1 MKTKEIKGI
10 TLIALVITVI
20 VLLILAAVT
29 IGAIT
34 GNNGIIGQAND
45 AKLQTEI
52 AEEKEILGVATINAM
67 GKDEEGNVTKI
78 NLDGELDKNPGKTN
92 YSSEEKEEG
101 IIVTFKTSQRKYLV
115 ETNGNITEYEDSV
128 IIDEDLPIEISNT
141 TESITITVKEEELQD
156 KNLEYKYYINGQG
169 TNKMKETTYT
179 QNVTLES
186 KDPYM
191 PNNFEHTEGEVNT
204 GYVIRDTNLGNEF
217 VWVPVKS
224 GSFEVYVEATNSNN
238 EILKSETKTINI
250 SELTRDIKGREA
262 NYYSSWEELEGDISD
277 KKSIAYFKNSVVQ
290 NGGFYI
296 GRYEMGM
303 PGQKSGDAPVLENSA
318 KSRNVK
324 GTPVCI
330 ANVMPWNYIDWS
342 QAKENLESM
351 YNSDVQSAMLN
362 SYARTTTLNWF
373 MDTGVKTFDELLSS
387 SGDFGNYSAMSGNT
401 VTFKGYYDMS
411 GIGYTDM
418 YTSTFMIGEGGLS
431 NVLIATGADTEPSK
445 RNSINNIF
453 DLAGNT
459 KEWTT
464 EKRIDKEN
472 FYRLSGGDYTVASRS
487 TSNNR
492 F

>member
-52 AEEKEILGVATINAM
+52 AEEKEILGIATINAM

-169 TNKMKETTYT
+169 SNKMKEATYT

-238 EILKSETKTINI
+238 EVMKSETKTIEV
-250 SELTRDIKGREA
+250 SELTRDIKGREE
-262 NYYSSWEELEGDISD
+262 NFYDMWGKETEGDIND
-277 KKSIAYFKNSVVQ
+277 KKSIAYFK
-290 NGGFYI
+290 
-296 GRYEMGM
+296 
-303 PGQKSGDAPVLENSA
+303 
-318 KSRNVK
+318 
-324 GTPVCI
+324 
-330 ANVMPWNYIDWS
+330 
-342 QAKENLESM
+342 
-351 YNSDVQSAMLN
+351 
-362 SYARTTTLNWF
+362 
-373 MDTGVKTFDELLSS
+373 GV
-387 SGDFGNYSAMSGNT
+387 
-401 VTFKGYYDMS
+401 
-411 GIGYTDM
+411 
-418 YTSTFMIGEGGLS
+418 
-431 NVLIATGADTEPSK
+431 
-445 RNSINNIF
+445 
-453 DLAGNT
+453 
-459 KEWTT
+459 
-464 EKRIDKEN
+464 
-472 FYRLSGGDYTVASRS
+472 
-487 TSNNR
+487 
-492 F
+492 